1 MKIFRRLIPIVFIFS
16 ILFSFRSSG
25 QQKKWSLEECI
36 SYAIK
41 NNIQVKQQ
49 ELNAEFSQNTLFQS
63 RINALPTLNGAASHS
78 YSFGRALDE
87 STYLFTIDTAI
98 QSNNFYISSS
108 FTLFNGLQTQNTI
121 RQNKYNLLVAREDV
135 EKIKNDI
142 SLSIS
147 LAYLQIL
154 LNKELLEVSKNQ
166 LDITKQ
172 QIKRTSQL
180 VEAGSLARGSLLE
193 IQAQAASEELSVVN
207 AENYLDIS
215 YLNLTQLLELETV
228 SDFTILV
235 PELPVPGED
244 FLIEQVNLIYKDAE
258 NVFPQIKSAEYS
270 LKSSEIGLDIAR
282 GSRSPRISL
291 QGSYSTR
298 YSNIRSKLSIGDDK
312 VVPPFPIGTVE
323 GTGQTVYSFPQTITQ
338 MGEGNYPFRDQF
350 KDNLTYGLA
359 LNLSIPIFNGW
370 QTNTAISNSKL
381 SVLNSRYQLQYTK
394 NLLYKEIQQSYAD
407 AVAAL
412 KKYRATEKAVSSME
426 ESFRY
431 TEQKFNVGLV
441 NSVDYNTSKNQLT
454 RTQSDLLQAKYEF
467 IFKTKVLEFYRGN
480 PLTL

>member
-1 MKIFRRLIPIVFIFS
+1 M
-16 ILFSFRSSG
+16 
-25 QQKKWSLEECI
+25 
-36 SYAIK
+36 
-41 NNIQVKQQ
+41 
-49 ELNAEFSQNTLFQS
+49 
-63 RINALPTLNGAASHS
+63 
-78 YSFGRALDE
+78 
-87 STYLFTIDTAI
+87 
-98 QSNNFYISSS
+98 
-108 FTLFNGLQTQNTI
+108 
-121 RQNKYNLLVAREDV
+121 
-135 EKIKNDI
+135 
-142 SLSIS
+142 
-147 LAYLQIL
+147 
-154 LNKELLEVSKNQ
+154 ELLEVSTNQ

-180 VEAGSLARGSLLE
+180 VEAGSLAMGSLLE
-193 IQAQAASEELSVVN
+193 IQAQAASEELSIVN
-207 AENYLDIS
+207 AENYLNIS

-258 NVFPQIKSAEYS
+258 NVLPQIKSAEYS
-270 LKSSEIGLDIAR
+270 LRSYEIGLDIAR

-298 YSNIRSKLSIGDDK
+298 YSNIRQRPSISDDE
-312 VVPPFPIGTVE
+312 FTYPIGVVE
-323 GTGQTVYSFPQTITQ
+323 ATGQPVVSFPQRVTQ
-338 MGEGNYPFRDQF
+338 MGDYPFGDQF
-350 KDNLTYGLA
+350 KDNLTYGLT

-381 SVLNSRYQLQYTK
+381 SVLNSRYQLQNTK
-394 NLLYKEIQQSYAD
+394 NLLYKEIQQAYAD
-407 AVAAL
+407 AIAAL
-412 KKYRATEKAVSSME
+412 KKYRATEKAVFFME

>member
-1 MKIFRRLIPIVFIFS
+1 MEIFRRLIPIVFIFS
-16 ILFSFRSSG
+16 ILFSFQSSG

-49 ELNAEFSQNTLFQS
+49 ELNAEFNQNTLFQS
-63 RINALPTLNGAASHS
+63 WINALPTLNGAASHS

-87 STYLFTIDTAI
+87 STYRFTKDTTI
-98 QSNNFYISSS
+98 QSNNFYLSSS
-108 FTLFNGLQTQNTI
+108 ITLFNGLQTQNTI
-121 RQNKYNLLVAREDV
+121 KQNKYNLLVAREDV
-135 EKIKNDI
+135 VKIKNDI

-154 LNKELLEVSKNQ
+154 LNMELLEVSKSQ

-193 IQAQAASEELSVVN
+193 IQAQAASEELSIVN
-207 AENYLDIS
+207 AENYLNIS
-215 YLNLTQLLELETV
+215 YLNLTQLLELEAV

-258 NVFPQIKSAEYS
+258 NVLPQIKSAEYS
-270 LKSSEIGLDIAR
+270 LRSSEIGLDIAR

-298 YSNIRSKLSIGDDK
+298 YSNIRQRLSISDDEFT
-312 VVPPFPIGTVE
+312 FPIGVVE
-323 GTGQTVYSFPQTITQ
+323 ATGQPVVSFPQRITQ
-338 MGEGNYPFRDQF
+338 MGDYPFGDQF
-350 KDNLTYGLA
+350 KDNLAYGLT

-381 SVLNSRYQLQYTK
+381 SVLNSRYQLRYTK
-394 NLLYKEIQQSYAD
+394 NLLYKEIQQAYAD

-412 KKYRATEKAVSSME
+412 KKYRATEHAVSSME

-441 NSVDYNTSKNQLT
+441 NSVEYNTSKNQLT

>member
-1 MKIFRRLIPIVFIFS
+1 MEIFRRLIPIVFVFS
-16 ILFSFRSSG
+16 ILFSFQSSG

-36 SYAIK
+36 TYAIK

-49 ELNAEFSQNTLFQS
+49 ELNAEFNKNTLFQS
-63 RINALPTLNGAASHS
+63 KLNVLPTFNSGASHS

-87 STYLFTIDTAI
+87 STYRFTKDTTI

-121 RQNKYNLLVAREDV
+121 KQNKYNLLVAQKDV

-154 LNKELLEVSKNQ
+154 LNMELLEVSKSQ

-207 AENYLDIS
+207 AENYLNIS

-244 FLIEQVNLIYKDAE
+244 FLIEPVNMIYNDAE
-258 NVFPQIKSAEYS
+258 NVLPQIKSAEYS
-270 LKSSEIGLDIAR
+270 LISSEIGLDIAR

-298 YSNIRSKLSIGDDK
+298 YSNIRQRLSISDDEFT
-312 VVPPFPIGTVE
+312 FPIGVVE
-323 GTGQTVYSFPQTITQ
+323 ATEQPVVSFPQRVTQ
-338 MGEGNYPFRDQF
+338 MGDYPFGDQF
-350 KDNLTYGLA
+350 MDNLAYGLT

-394 NLLYKEIQQSYAD
+394 NLLYKEIQQAYAD
-407 AVAAL
+407 AMAAL

-441 NSVDYNTSKNQLT
+441 NTVDYNTSKNQLT

-467 IFKTKVLEFYRGN
+467 IFKTKVLEFYRGS

>member
-1 MKIFRRLIPIVFIFS
+1 MEIFRRLIPIVFIFS
-16 ILFSFRSSG
+16 ILFSFQSSG

-49 ELNAEFSQNTLFQS
+49 ELNAEFNQNTLFQS
-63 RINALPTLNGAASHS
+63 WINALPTLNGAASHS

-87 STYLFTIDTAI
+87 STYRFTKDTTI
-98 QSNNFYISSS
+98 QSNNFYLSSS
-108 FTLFNGLQTQNTI
+108 ITLFNGLQTQNTI
-121 RQNKYNLLVAREDV
+121 KQNKYNLLVAREDV
-135 EKIKNDI
+135 VKIKNDI

-154 LNKELLEVSKNQ
+154 LNMELLEVSKSQ

-193 IQAQAASEELSVVN
+193 IQAQAASEELSIVN
-207 AENYLDIS
+207 AENYLNIS
-215 YLNLTQLLELETV
+215 YLNLTQLLELEAV

-258 NVFPQIKSAEYS
+258 NVLPQIKSAEYS
-270 LKSSEIGLDIAR
+270 LRSSEIGLDIAR

-298 YSNIRSKLSIGDDK
+298 YSNIRQRLSISDDEFT
-312 VVPPFPIGTVE
+312 FPIGVVE
-323 GTGQTVYSFPQTITQ
+323 ATGQPVVSFPQRITQ
-338 MGEGNYPFRDQF
+338 MGDYPFGDQF
-350 KDNLTYGLA
+350 KDNLAYGLT

-394 NLLYKEIQQSYAD
+394 NLLYKEIQQAYAD

-412 KKYRATEKAVSSME
+412 KKYRATEHAVSSME

-441 NSVDYNTSKNQLT
+441 NSVEYNTSKNQLT

>member
-1 MKIFRRLIPIVFIFS
+1 MEIFRRLIPIVFIFS
-16 ILFSFRSSG
+16 ILFSFQSSG

-49 ELNAEFSQNTLFQS
+49 ELNAEFNQNTLFQS
-63 RINALPTLNGAASHS
+63 WINALPTLNGAASHS

-87 STYLFTIDTAI
+87 STYRFTKDTTI
-98 QSNNFYISSS
+98 QSNNFYLSSS
-108 FTLFNGLQTQNTI
+108 ITLFNGLQTQNTI
-121 RQNKYNLLVAREDV
+121 KQNKYNLLVAQKDV

-154 LNKELLEVSKNQ
+154 LNMELLEVSKSQ

-193 IQAQAASEELSVVN
+193 IQAQAASEELSIVN
-207 AENYLDIS
+207 AENYLNIS

-258 NVFPQIKSAEYS
+258 NVLPQIKSAEYS
-270 LKSSEIGLDIAR
+270 LRSSEIGLDIAR

-298 YSNIRSKLSIGDDK
+298 YSNIRQRLSISDDEFT
-312 VVPPFPIGTVE
+312 FPIGVVE
-323 GTGQTVYSFPQTITQ
+323 ATGQPVVSFPQRITQ
-338 MGEGNYPFRDQF
+338 MGDYPFGDQF
-350 KDNLTYGLA
+350 KDNLAYGLT

-394 NLLYKEIQQSYAD
+394 NLLYKEIQQAYAD

-412 KKYRATEKAVSSME
+412 KKYRATEHAVSSME

-441 NSVDYNTSKNQLT
+441 NSVEYNTSKNQLT

>member
-1 MKIFRRLIPIVFIFS
+1 MIPMEIFRRLIPIVFIFS
-16 ILFSFRSSG
+16 ILFSFQSSG

-49 ELNAEFSQNTLFQS
+49 ELNAEFNKNTLFQS
-63 RINALPTLNGAASHS
+63 KLNALPTFNGGASHS

-87 STYLFTIDTAI
+87 STYRFTKDTTI
-98 QSNNFYISSS
+98 QSNNFYLGSSI
-108 FTLFNGLQTQNTI
+108 TLFNGLQTQNTI

-154 LNKELLEVSKNQ
+154 LNMELLEVSKNQ

-244 FLIEQVNLIYKDAE
+244 FLIEPVNVIYNDAKNILPQV
-258 NVFPQIKSAEYS
+258 KSAEYS

-291 QGSYSTR
+291 QGTYSTR
-298 YSNIRSKLSIGDDK
+298 YSNIRQRLSISDDEYT
-312 VVPPFPIGTVE
+312 FPIGFVE
-323 GTGQTVYSFPQTITQ
+323 ATGQPVVSFPQRITQ
-338 MGEGNYPFRDQF
+338 MGDYPFEDQF
-350 KDNLTYGLA
+350 KDNLAYGLT
-359 LNLSIPIFNGW
+359 LNLSVPIFNGW

-412 KKYRATEKAVSSME
+412 KKYRATEHAVSSME

-441 NSVDYNTSKNQLT
+441 NSVEYNTSKNQLT

>member
-1 MKIFRRLIPIVFIFS
+1 MEIFRRFIPIVFIFS
-16 ILFSFRSSG
+16 IFFSFQSSG

-41 NNIQVKQQ
+41 NNIQIKQQ
-49 ELNAEFSQNTLFQS
+49 ELNAEFNQNVLSQS
-63 RINALPTLNGAASHS
+63 RINALPTINGGASHS

-87 STYLFTIDTAI
+87 STYRFTKDTTI
-98 QSNNFYISSS
+98 QSNNFYLSSS

-121 RQNKYNLLVAREDV
+121 RQNKYNLLVTQEDLQ
-135 EKIKNDI
+135 KIKNDI

-147 LAYLQIL
+147 LGYLQIL
-154 LNKELLEVSKNQ
+154 LNMELLEVSKNQ
-166 LDITKQ
+166 LAITKQ
-172 QIKRTSQL
+172 QINRTRQL
-180 VEAGSLARGSLLE
+180 VEAGSLAMGSLLE

-215 YLNLTQLLELETV
+215 YLNLTQLLELEAV
-228 SDFTILV
+228 SDFSILV

-244 FLIEQVNLIYKDAE
+244 FLIEPVNVIYNDAE
-258 NVFPQIKSAEYS
+258 NVLPQIKSSEYS

-291 QGSYSTR
+291 QGTYSTR
-298 YSNIRSKLSIGDDK
+298 YSNIRQRLSISDDEYS
-312 VVPPFPIGTVE
+312 FPIGVVE
-323 GTGQTVYSFPQTITQ
+323 ATGQPVVSFPQRITQ
-338 MGEGNYPFRDQF
+338 MGDYTFGDQF
-350 KDNLTYGLA
+350 KDNLAYGLT

-394 NLLYKEIQQSYAD
+394 NLLYKEIQQAYAD
-407 AVAAL
+407 AVAAF

>member
-1 MKIFRRLIPIVFIFS
+1 MEIFRRIIPIVLIFS
-16 ILFSFRSSG
+16 ILFSFQSSG

-49 ELNAEFSQNTLFQS
+49 ELNAEFNQNTLFQS

-87 STYLFTIDTAI
+87 STYRFTKDTTI

-121 RQNKYNLLVAREDV
+121 RQNKYNLLVAQKDV

-244 FLIEQVNLIYKDAE
+244 FLIEQVNLIYNDAE
-258 NVFPQIKSAEYS
+258 NVLPQIKSAEYS

-291 QGSYSTR
+291 QGTYSTR
-298 YSNIRSKLSIGDDK
+298 YSNIRQRLSISDEEFT
-312 VVPPFPIGTVE
+312 FPIGFVDA
-323 GTGQTVYSFPQTITQ
+323 TGQSVVSFPQRITQ
-338 MGEGNYPFRDQF
+338 MGNYPFRDQF

-381 SVLNSRYQLQYTK
+381 TVLNSRYQLQYTK

-412 KKYRATEKAVSSME
+412 KKYRATEKAVSFME

>member
-1 MKIFRRLIPIVFIFS
+1 MEIFRRLIPIVFIFS
-16 ILFSFRSSG
+16 ILFSFQSSG

-49 ELNAEFSQNTLFQS
+49 ELNAEFNKNTLFQS
-63 RINALPTLNGAASHS
+63 KLNALPTFNGGASHS

-87 STYLFTIDTAI
+87 STYRFTKDTTI
-98 QSNNFYISSS
+98 QSNNFYLGSSI
-108 FTLFNGLQTQNTI
+108 TLFNGLQTQNTI
-121 RQNKYNLLVAREDV
+121 RQNKYNLLVAQEDV

-154 LNKELLEVSKNQ
+154 LNMELLEVSKNQ

-244 FLIEQVNLIYKDAE
+244 FLIEPVNVIYNDAKNILPQV
-258 NVFPQIKSAEYS
+258 KSAEYS

-291 QGSYSTR
+291 QGTYSTR
-298 YSNIRSKLSIGDDK
+298 YSNIRQRLSISDDEYT
-312 VVPPFPIGTVE
+312 FPIGFVE
-323 GTGQTVYSFPQTITQ
+323 ATGQPVVSFPQRITQ
-338 MGEGNYPFRDQF
+338 MGDYPFEDQF
-350 KDNLTYGLA
+350 KDNLAYGLT
-359 LNLSIPIFNGW
+359 LNLSVPIFNGW

-412 KKYRATEKAVSSME
+412 KKYRATEHAVSSME

-441 NSVDYNTSKNQLT
+441 NSVEYNTSKNQLT